1 MALTESNQF
10 PNGIIAPDFTLFDT
24 VSNTYKS
31 LSDLK
36 GQHGTAIFF
45 ICNHCPFVV
54 HVNEELV
61 RMANDYFSKGISF
74 VAISSNDIEK
84 YPQDGPGKMK
94 EVAQILGY
102 PFPYLYDETQVVA
115 INYDATCTPD
125 LYLFDTDL
133 KCVYHGQLCDS
144 RPGNT
149 IEVTGHDFRNAMD
162 CLLNNESNS
171 KPVKPSIGCGIK
183 WF

>member
-10 PNGIIAPDFTLFDT
+10 PNGTIAPDFTLLDT

-61 RMANDYFSKGISF
+61 RMANEYLSKGIGF
-74 VAISSNDIEK
+74 VAISSNDIDK
-84 YPQDGPGKMK
+84 YPQDGPEKMK
-94 EVAQILGY
+94 EVAQNLGY
-102 PFPYLYDETQVVA
+102 PFPYLYDETQEVA
-115 INYDATCTPD
+115 KNFDAACTPD
-125 LYLFDTDL
+125 LYLFDADT
-133 KCVYHGQLCDS
+133 KCVYNGQLCDS

-162 CLLNNESNS
+162 CLLNNQTNLTLI
-171 KPVKPSIGCGIK
+171 KPSLGCGIK